1 MTQSVNGENPPSG
14 TDTSGTAPS
23 NTARRSKI
31 LDIDFELDAAPGSLA
46 RIGLVLL
53 ATDLATEREIARVVP
68 QVGPHGDAVSWFV
81 SRVTNANPTTIEN
94 LRRMA
99 DQLPE
104 ASARILPGAR
114 VDALAYSCTS
124 GTIVLG
130 EDYTLARL
138 AEGRP
143 GVPATTPVTASRAA
157 FRALGVRKVA
167 VLTPYVE
174 EVNKII
180 AGYLEQHGYE
190 VTALSTFNLE
200 SDEDMAAVPADA
212 LQRAGR
218 LADTPDAD
226 ALFISCTAFQAVT
239 SVAPLERALGKP
251 VVTSN
256 QALFWHALHLAGA
269 GEVPLEGYG
278 RLFGLVPDDA

>member
-1 MTQSVNGENPPSG
+1 MTKSPETQDRKR
-14 TDTSGTAPS
+14 T
-23 NTARRSKI
+23 RL
-31 LDIDFELDAAPGSLA
+31 LDIDFAMDSAPGSRA

-53 ATDLATEREIARVVP
+53 ATDLATEREIARVIP
-68 QVGPHGDAVSWFV
+68 PSGPHGDAISWFV
-81 SRVTNANPTTIEN
+81 SRVTNANPTTLAN

-104 ASARILPGAR
+104 AAARILPGAR
-114 VDALAYSCTS
+114 LDALAYSCTS

-130 EDYTLARL
+130 EKETLARL
-138 AEGRP
+138 EEGRP

-157 FRALGVRKVA
+157 FRALGIRKVA

-174 EVNKII
+174 EVNQII
-180 AGYLEQHGYE
+180 AGYLEEHGYE
-190 VTALSTFNLE
+190 VTALSSFNLA

-212 LQRAGR
+212 LQRAGVV
-218 LADTPDAD
+218 ADTADAD

-239 SVAPLERALGKP
+239 SVAPLEAALAKP
-251 VVTSN
+251 VITSN

-269 GEVPLEGYG
+269 GETPVSGFG
-278 RLFGLVPDDA
+278 QLFAATPDQS